1 MGTPEFLAPE
11 LFLEDGYGFS
21 VDWWGL
27 GALLSEMLLGDQV
40 IVSHGDGALR
50 ALVDAYRKGTHLKP
64 LPPWVSEEA
73 ASLLRGLLT
82 VRKSAR
88 IACGEAGLAEL
99 QAHPFFGPT
108 ATGRAPL
115 DWNALYR
122 KEIDAPLRP
131 FAAARSTR
139 EMRMDDEEGATSPGV
154 TAEGDEL
161 AQLEARFVGYYDA
174 ADDAAYGEGGWSS
187 LLCDTAAR
195 GDCAALRELLG
206 SGAPVDE
213 MDYDRRTAIHLAASQ
228 GHLEA
233 VTLLIDEA
241 GADPS
246 PVDRWGGTPLDDAI
260 RSGHGEV
267 VAFLLGR
274 GAKKGQRRVG
284 ARSATEMKS
293 AQLCDSAARGELE
306 RLRAMVER
314 EGYDVDLGDYDH
326 RTAIHLA
333 ASEGMLGVVRAT
345 PPSPLSPPP
354 HPPPPPSNPLDPCP
368 RARPSS
374 QVRFLVLEL
383 NANPSP
389 VDRWGGTPLDDA
401 IRSGHGDVASFLV
414 ACGGKRGKTGSPSRK
429 ASRRRRGSN
438 NLKEKLKG
446 WGGGSRSG
454 ANAGSAS
461 DEDSSH
467 GGSNHGGSKH
477 GGGLFGRGIPR
488 SNSSKEGSP
497 RGTPTATPDTSQ
509 HGGHNF
515 SFLGRRSG
523 GAPRSPDSSQHG
535 PDGKPRHAD
544 GIVVY
549 DREAGLNFVWHK
561 GEKYF
566 YPPDNKERGLE
577 EFTDG
582 GFGFGADPSFPPVP
596 LPQAIAVPV
605 AADPPPAPAADD
617 GPDDPPPRPA
627 SAADDAAA
635 GKSPAGARHASK
647 VTMDSSG
654 SGASTSSKEGGE
666 SLLVP
671 AADPRSSNASKEG
684 GSGLS
689 PSVLVSAPADPFV
702 CPLCMKTFA
711 NPVVAEDGHTYERA
725 ELAAFVA
732 RHGRFSPV
740 TGARSTAARGRRPT
754 SRARRHGR
762 GARRG
767 SARPRPRRRAAR
779 DAAGRRAARALSDA
793 AGGAR
798 RGAAAVAAAVA
809 AGVAAI
815 CAGGHRGG
823 WRRRARGSGRRGGR
837 DGVVVDQRKRRVV
850 RARAPDGRRRL
861 VGGRVVDEPVVGG
874 GVGVA
879 GARRGAR
886 AAGGR
891 RRRRERADLGG
902 RRRRRG
908 GRYQRRR
915 RRWSQVEVD
924 GGAPEPGAQGA
935 AGDPPDADECVARGA
950 RRPRAGGVD
959 HAHLWPLN
967 GNAIM
972 LCGVQREREP
982 GAW

>member
-1 MGTPEFLAPE
+1 M
-11 LFLEDGYGFS
+11 
-21 VDWWGL
+21 
-27 GALLSEMLLGDQV
+27 
-40 IVSHGDGALR
+40 
-50 ALVDAYRKGTHLKP
+50 
-64 LPPWVSEEA
+64 
-73 ASLLRGLLT
+73 
-82 VRKSAR
+82 
-88 IACGEAGLAEL
+88 
-99 QAHPFFGPT
+99 
-108 ATGRAPL
+108 
-115 DWNALYR
+115 
-122 KEIDAPLRP
+122 
-131 FAAARSTR
+131 
-139 EMRMDDEEGATSPGV
+139 
-154 TAEGDEL
+154 
-161 AQLEARFVGYYDA
+161 
-174 ADDAAYGEGGWSS
+174 
-187 LLCDTAAR
+187 
-195 GDCAALRELLG
+195 
-206 SGAPVDE
+206 
-213 MDYDRRTAIHLAASQ
+213 
-228 GHLEA
+228 
-233 VTLLIDEA
+233 
-241 GADPS
+241 
-246 PVDRWGGTPLDDAI
+246 
-260 RSGHGEV
+260 
-267 VAFLLGR
+267 
-274 GAKKGQRRVG
+274 
-284 ARSATEMKS
+284 
-293 AQLCDSAARGELE
+293 
-306 RLRAMVER
+306 
-314 EGYDVDLGDYDH
+314 
-326 RTAIHLA
+326 
-333 ASEGMLGVVRAT
+333 
-345 PPSPLSPPP
+345 
-354 HPPPPPSNPLDPCP
+354 
-368 RARPSS
+368 
-374 QVRFLVLEL
+374 LEL

-689 PSVLVSAPADPFV
+689 ASVLVSAPADPFV

-740 TGARSTAARGRRPT
+740 TGEPLDGSAGPPPNLALLAAMAEARAEGARARDLAVVQREMRQAAAPRARSRTPPVAPAAAPPPSPRPSPPVSRQFAPAGTAAGGGVELAARGGAAGAMASSSINENVEWYARERPT
-754 SRARRHGR
+754 GG
-762 GARRG
+762 GASSEGGSSTNPSSEAG
-767 SARPRPRRRAAR
+767 SASPALAA
-779 DAAGRRAARALSDA
+779 ALGLPA
-793 AGGAR
+793 AGGD
-798 RGAAAVAAAVA
+798 GASEPISEDGVDVAV
-809 AGVAAI
+809 
-815 CAGGHRGG
+815 GGTNGG
-823 WRRRARGSGRRGGR
+823 GGGGR
-837 DGVVVDQRKRRVV
+837 KSKWTVV
-850 RARAPDGRRRL
+850 RPSLVRKARQEIHQMRMSAWREAL
-861 VGGRVVDEPVVGG
+861 
-874 GVGVA
+874 
-879 GARRGAR
+879 
-886 AAGGR
+886 AAH
-891 RRRRERADLGG
+891 E
-902 RRRRRG
+902 
-908 GRYQRRR
+908 Q
-915 RRWSQVEVD
+915 EVSITRIF
-924 GGAPEPGAQGA
+924 G
-935 AGDPPDADECVARGA
+935 
-950 RRPRAGGVD
+950 
-959 HAHLWPLN
+959 H
-967 GNAIM
+967 
-972 LCGVQREREP
+972 
-982 GAW
+982 

>member
-1 MGTPEFLAPE
+1 MATVPSGQAAATASTGGPSAPPAALKISDFQVLSKLGEGGFGTVLLAKKKSSGKLYALKVLEKRNMRMRGIAERVIAECETLQRIHHPFVVQMHYAFQDRSRVVFVLEHVAGGDLFTYLQERQAFPESWCRIYTAELSLALSWVHTLGYVYRDLKAENVLVARDGHLKLADFGTAKRVQQPRASPNPDGSPGSAGAPAPAPAPAAAGPLHTIVGTPEFLAPE

-345 PPSPLSPPP
+345 PPPLRPLLTPSIPSDPLPSRAPLLRCASSCSSSTPTRRPSTAGAARRSTTRSARATATSPP
-354 HPPPPPSNPLDPCP
+354 SSS
-368 RARPSS
+368 RA
-374 QVRFLVLEL
+374 
-383 NANPSP
+383 
-389 VDRWGGTPLDDA
+389 
-401 IRSGHGDVASFLV
+401 
-414 ACGGKRGKTGSPSRK
+414 
-429 ASRRRRGSN
+429 
-438 NLKEKLKG
+438 
-446 WGGGSRSG
+446 
-454 ANAGSAS
+454 AGSA
-461 DEDSSH
+461 
-467 GGSNHGGSKH
+467 
-477 GGGLFGRGIPR
+477 
-488 SNSSKEGSP
+488 
-497 RGTPTATPDTSQ
+497 
-509 HGGHNF
+509 
-515 SFLGRRSG
+515 
-523 GAPRSPDSSQHG
+523 
-535 PDGKPRHAD
+535 
-544 GIVVY
+544 
-549 DREAGLNFVWHK
+549 
-561 GEKYF
+561 
-566 YPPDNKERGLE
+566 
-577 EFTDG
+577 
-582 GFGFGADPSFPPVP
+582 
-596 LPQAIAVPV
+596 
-605 AADPPPAPAADD
+605 
-617 GPDDPPPRPA
+617 
-627 SAADDAAA
+627 
-635 GKSPAGARHASK
+635 
-647 VTMDSSG
+647 
-654 SGASTSSKEGGE
+654 
-666 SLLVP
+666 
-671 AADPRSSNASKEG
+671 
-684 GSGLS
+684 
-689 PSVLVSAPADPFV
+689 
-702 CPLCMKTFA
+702 
-711 NPVVAEDGHTYERA
+711 
-725 ELAAFVA
+725 
-732 RHGRFSPV
+732 
-740 TGARSTAARGRRPT
+740 
-754 SRARRHGR
+754 
-762 GARRG
+762 
-767 SARPRPRRRAAR
+767 
-779 DAAGRRAARALSDA
+779 
-793 AGGAR
+793 
-798 RGAAAVAAAVA
+798 
-809 AGVAAI
+809 
-815 CAGGHRGG
+815 
-823 WRRRARGSGRRGGR
+823 
-837 DGVVVDQRKRRVV
+837 
-850 RARAPDGRRRL
+850 
-861 VGGRVVDEPVVGG
+861 
-874 GVGVA
+874 
-879 GARRGAR
+879 ARRGAR
-886 AAGGR
+886 AGR
-891 RRRRERADLGG
+891 RR
-902 RRRRRG
+902 
-908 GRYQRRR
+908 
-915 RRWSQVEVD
+915 
-924 GGAPEPGAQGA
+924 GA
-935 AGDPPDADECVARGA
+935 AAARTT
-950 RRPRAGGVD
+950 
-959 HAHLWPLN
+959 
-967 GNAIM
+967 
-972 LCGVQREREP
+972 
-982 GAW
+982 